1 MIFNLAMDMKN
12 ALNFP
17 KKTEFENI
25 EKINLFDKQDRI
37 FTELHQHSRLNFHN
51 QKVVWAKRTW
61 QSQVRA
67 FSSWNIELTHDIKI

>member
-25 EKINLFDKQDRI
+25 EKIISIMIQRYQKITKFA
-37 FTELHQHSRLNFHN
+37 HN
-51 QKVVWAKRTW
+51 
-61 QSQVRA
+61 
-67 FSSWNIELTHDIKI
+67 

>member
-1 MIFNLAMDMKN
+1 MKN

-37 FTELHQHSRLNFHN
+37 FTELHQHSTY
-51 QKVVWAKRTW
+51 KA
-61 QSQVRA
+61 
-67 FSSWNIELTHDIKI
+67 

>member
-51 QKVVWAKRTW
+51 QKVV
-61 QSQVRA
+61 
-67 FSSWNIELTHDIKI
+67 